1 MKQSRITT
9 KILGDKMKKIFLI
22 TLSIVM
28 LSTNLYAED
37 MHHEYG
43 NHDMHHNNNHNIHGH
58 YNHATSISCSWNAV

>member
-1 MKQSRITT
+1 
-9 KILGDKMKKIFLI
+9 MKKIFLI

-28 LSTNLYAED
+28 LSTNLYVED

-43 NHDMHHNNNHNIHGH
+43 NHDMHHNNNHNMHGH